1 MHEAPPEV
9 MHADPCAD
17 SRTKSR
23 LKSRIK
29 SRTKSCA
36 KSHAPSCAKSRTERL
51 FYPFRGKLDIAQR
64 RPVSPLSFSALPTEQ
79 IHAMQEQ
86 TFAVL
91 ETLSLYPLT
100 RNLKLNMEGRP
111 TALFSGKL
119 SSGSGYCNMECCCSC
134 SCSLRNAKP
143 HIGIDYR
150 PYTPRL
156 PDNRA
161 SRQSPS
167 TVSLTNPR

>member
-1 MHEAPPEV
+1 MHKVTPEV
-9 MHADPCAD
+9 MHEVPHEILRKV
-17 SRTKSR
+17 SRTFLRKAPHREAVLSILR
-23 LKSRIK
+23 K
-29 SRTKSCA
+29 TGHCA
-36 KSHAPSCAKSRTERL
+36 
-51 FYPFRGKLDIAQR
+51 AQT
-64 RPVSPLSFSALPTEQ
+64 RPVSPLSFSALPAGQ
-79 IHAMQEQ
+79 IHSLRGQ
-86 TFAVL
+86 TSAAPESLF
-91 ETLSLYPLT
+91 LYPLT

-150 PYTPRL
+150 PHTPRL
-156 PDNRA
+156 PDNQA